1 MTATLDRRL
10 ILLLASVTAL
20 GSLAIHMFVPAMPAV
35 ARELAA
41 PPGTVQLTISLY
53 LLGLGGGQLA
63 AGPISDAIGRRP
75 VLFAGIVIFVAGSI
89 LASLAPSVEILL
101 AARLIEAAGAAASM
115 IAARAL
121 VSDLSARED
130 TPANL
135 AALASAVLLSPTIA
149 PTIGGTLV
157 SLAGWR
163 AVFAVLALSGIAAGA
178 TAAWLVPRQP
188 ALGAPPHLGRSY
200 LRLARNVRFR
210 GYVAGNSLASSSLF
224 LFLGA
229 SPFLL
234 IGQYHLSPAQAGLC
248 YIFIA
253 GSAIIG
259 TFVVR
264 QLRGRD
270 GFRIGLAAVASGGA
284 IMLAVALLGGTGPV
298 ALIAPM
304 LLVGLGCGIAS
315 PTGIAGAMHAEEG
328 IAGTASSL
336 AGAIQMI
343 TSAGVTAALG
353 GIASGPVPLA
363 AAIFAA
369 GLAAVFLAPRAQ
381 AMP

>member
-10 ILLLASVTAL
+10 ILLLAGVTAL

-41 PPGTVQLTISLY
+41 APGTVQLSMSLY
-53 LLGLGGGQLA
+53 LFGLGGGQLA
-63 AGPISDAIGRRP
+63 AGPISDAIGRPP

-89 LASLAPSVEILL
+89 LAALSPSVEILL
-101 AARLIEAAGAAASM
+101 AARLVEAAGAAASM
-115 IAARAL
+115 TAARAL

-149 PTIGGTLV
+149 PTIGGALV

-163 AVFAVLALSGIAAGA
+163 TVFAVLALAAIAAGA
-178 TAAWLVPRQP
+178 ATALLVPRQP
-188 ALGAPPHLGRSY
+188 PLGAPPHLGRSY
-200 LRLARNVRFR
+200 IRLARNGRFR

-224 LFLGA
+224 LFLGV

-248 YIFIA
+248 YIFIS

-264 QLRGRD
+264 RLRGRD
-270 GFRIGLAAVASGGA
+270 GFRIGLAGVATGGA
-284 IMLAVALLGGTGPV
+284 VMLAAALLGGTGPI

-304 LLVGLGCGIAS
+304 LIVGLGCGISS

-343 TSAGVTAALG
+343 TSAGVTAALS

-369 GLAAVFLAPRAQ
+369 GLAAVFLAPREQ